1 MSYDIKAKISF
12 TNPEYKRKLYSGMR
26 PAHDINGY
34 LTTGLQEFIGTDSL
48 KYGETTEGYITFI
61 SPEHYP
67 KILKKG
73 KILQFYDGSE
83 LIGTAEIIEIYNKT
97 LEE

>member
-12 TNPEYKRKLYSGMR
+12 TNPEYTRKLYSGIR

-34 LTTGLQEFIGTDSL
+34 LTTGVQEFIGTDSL

-61 SPEHYP
+61 SPEYYP
-67 KILKKG
+67 KSLKTG
-73 KILQFYDGSE
+73 KIIPFYDGPKF
-83 LIGTAEIIEIYNKT
+83 IGTAEVIEIYNKT